1 MSTGVGIDLTAL
13 ISWSSRIDRPTPDD
27 LNTKADIG
35 LLVLLTSIALLDC
48 YYSPRMPRHIAAVV
62 SLRRF

>member
-13 ISWSSRIDRPTPDD
+13 MELGYRPTPDD

-35 LLVLLTSIALLDC
+35 LLVLLTSIALLDY
-48 YYSPRMPRHIAAVV
+48 YYSPRIPRHITAVV